1 MFKEQKVPG
10 GVCARR
16 KVPQA
21 RDGET
26 APGWILEGSLGHTKE
41 LGFYSRCNAKALE
54 AFKPENFQMLRG
66 LLYCA
71 EHGLEGAGVEGWVI
85 TRAAFA
91 LVRGERLFIEL

>member
-1 MFKEQKVPG
+1 MCKAESASGSRWRDNTGLDPG
-10 GVCARR
+10 G
-16 KVPQA
+16 
-21 RDGET
+21 
-26 APGWILEGSLGHTKE
+26 LSGHTKE

-66 LLYCA
+66 LLYCS
-71 EHGLEGAGVEGWVI
+71 EHGLEGVGVEGWVI